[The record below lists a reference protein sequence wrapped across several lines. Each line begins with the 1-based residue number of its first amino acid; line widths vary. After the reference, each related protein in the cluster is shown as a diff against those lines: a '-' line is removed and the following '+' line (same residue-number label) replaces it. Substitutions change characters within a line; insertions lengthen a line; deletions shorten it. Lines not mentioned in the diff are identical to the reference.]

1 MGAGHLDV
9 RRFEELLDR
18 NPEIAEVELSNYGEM
33 FLNPRLIDILRIAAD
48 RKVVLHADNGTNMNH
63 VSDEVLEALVTY
75 RFRSITVS
83 IDGAS
88 QQSYARYRVRGSFE
102 RVIAH
107 IRKINVYKRKHGA
120 AFPFLTWQFIVF
132 GHNEHEIAAA
142 KKMAAELGMGFRP
155 KISWDD
161 DISPVRDRKLVQI
174 QTGLPATRANF
185 HETRGIAFARDICYQ
200 LWNQPVLNWD
210 GRLTGCCRNFWGDF
224 GTNAF
229 DVGLAAAL
237 ESPKLEQAK
246 LMLMGKAEAQPG
258 IPCTT
263 CELYLTLRDDGNWI
277 RAAEIEKAAGKG
289 AVAAGVV
296 LDAGDSGATHA
307 DIFLGTGHAVNRLL
321 LVQPPAARR
330 YEIGVTSAMAF
341 ALKPGKYTL
350 YVLPKRLDP
359 AFRTHYPAMNPVTMA
374 ITVPERPVA
383 QEFRVS
389 LRGR

>member
-33 FLNPRLIDILRIAAD
+33 FLNPRLIEILRIAAE

-63 VSDEVLEALVTY
+63 VSDEVLEALVKY

-88 QQSYARYRVRGSFE
+88 EETYARYRVRGSFE
-102 RVIAH
+102 RVIAN
-107 IRKINVYKRKHGA
+107 IRKINAFKRRHSA
-120 AFPFLTWQFIVF
+120 AFPILNWQFIVF

-174 QTGLPATRANF
+174 QTGLPATRAEF
-185 HETRGIAFARDICYQ
+185 HETRGFGFARNICHQ

-210 GRLTGCCRNFWGDF
+210 GRLMGCCRNFWGDF
-224 GTNAF
+224 GTSAF
-229 DVGLAAAL
+229 DAGLAAAL
-237 ESPKLEQAK
+237 ESPQLAQAK

-263 CELYLTLRDDGNWI
+263 CELYFTLRDDRNWI
-277 RAAEIEKAAGKG
+277 TAAEIEKAAGNG
-289 AVAAGVV
+289 AVVAGVAV
-296 LDAGDSGATHA
+296 DTGDSGATHV
-307 DIFLGTGHAVNRLL
+307 DIFLRPGHEVNRLL
-321 LVQPPAARR
+321 LVQPPGARR
-330 YEIGVTSAMAF
+330 CEIGVTCAMAF
-341 ALKPGKYTL
+341 GLKPGKYTV

-359 AFRTHYPAMNPVTMA
+359 TFRTHYPAMNPVTMA
-374 ITVPERPVA
+374 ITVLERPVA

-389 LRGR
+389 LR